1 MNLDDAFEKFKLM
14 EPDEQKRR
22 MEHVKSEAIDTVCD
36 IMYAID
42 SAYCET
48 IDDYQ
53 CLFDAILN
61 RINLTDVRFFN
72 YLTAED

>member
-1 MNLDDAFEKFKLM
+1 MKLDDTFEKFKLM

-53 CLFDAILN
+53 RLFDAIFN